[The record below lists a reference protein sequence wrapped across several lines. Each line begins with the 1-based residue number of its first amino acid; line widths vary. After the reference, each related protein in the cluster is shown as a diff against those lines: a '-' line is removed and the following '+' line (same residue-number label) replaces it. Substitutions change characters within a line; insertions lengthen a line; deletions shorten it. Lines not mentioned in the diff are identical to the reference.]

1 MTEITYTE
9 AVKKLVSNALKK
21 YFNDEMSGGHGDYGD
36 LDHSIKLLS
45 YLYDKEEENVHNHV
59 TNLLSERIK
68 DLRKDWE
75 HAIKGNFTF

>member
-21 YFNDEMSGGHGDYGD
+21 YFNDEVNGGKGDYGD

-45 YLYDKEEENVHNHV
+45 FLYDKDEENVHYHI

-75 HAIKGNFTF
+75 QAIKGNFTF